1 MGRPVASHAGTRKK
15 CGSLTSRSSR
25 RRPSGSRAAR
35 VNSKRAR
42 DAARCPTPSRVR
54 RRARRLARATSA
66 DAGSRRASVSRPALW
81 PDPRRRRARVGTP
94 APRHHGVAVRAWGRL
109 THGVAGRARR
119 RRATTRIVRGQKLA
133 RARSRASIRAPR
145 RFERIACV
153 GLARASVPTLGTAR
167 GALAARRRLKTDFNE
182 PESRCDVCKKQ
193 RGCACV
199 RVGDNHYRCIKKPD
213 TMKKC
218 ENSHNRISDEFHTV
232 WRCRGAESG
241 SRRRPRPAT
250 HALRRFGREPSAETG
265 GRGGAA

>member
-1 MGRPVASHAGTRKK
+1 MANSDPHKTTNMVAERCLHRPLQKGVPREVWVKPKGADPE
-15 CGSLTSRSSR
+15 R
-25 RRPSGSRAAR
+25 RRNDR
-35 VNSKRAR
+35 
-42 DAARCPTPSRVR
+42 T
-54 RRARRLARATSA
+54 
-66 DAGSRRASVSRPALW
+66 
-81 PDPRRRRARVGTP
+81 
-94 APRHHGVAVRAWGRL
+94 
-109 THGVAGRARR
+109 
-119 RRATTRIVRGQKLA
+119 
-133 RARSRASIRAPR
+133 R

-167 GALAARRRLKTDFNE
+167 GALAPRRRLKTDFNE

-265 GRGGAA
+265 GRGDAA